1 MQCNQDSFV
10 VHGSLFPLR
19 IPDPKQVEHEK
30 GHKRDSDLSM
40 IRMTLNLKQRG
51 KQKRK
56 VKIIKLTLSTTN
68 GFSLCGLRNIDI
80 MRLFVQKLNKQL
92 QGAPVLMTRPVSK
105 VEAWRSKRT
114 PA

>member
-1 MQCNQDSFV
+1 MQYNQDSFV

-19 IPDPKQVEHEK
+19 IPDPKKVEHEK

-92 QGAPVLMTRPVSK
+92 QGAPVSK